1 MKPTRDKY
9 PNVFGVEKDWLCH
22 YTSFDNL
29 CSILS
34 TMTLR
39 VSSYERS
46 NDISEMES
54 NIFMILDSS
63 FRERLEQYITRN
75 CGYIS
80 FSKNEFD
87 KETDTILSVGYRIPS
102 MWGLYA
108 DGSRGACLVLDKE
121 KLEAENSVLSKHTFN
136 EWLDV
141 DYTKM
146 ARSKVVPRNTPLRK
160 IVKDNYKKIF
170 GYKHSSWSHEQ
181 ERRLIGIDMPPSLSI
196 KNGVIKGIV
205 MGCRSTENDKNRLKT
220 IINDSNLACFGQIDK
235 RQWVWQE
242 CLDGDIYTSDLGTY
256 WN

>member
-1 MKPTRDKY
+1 M

-22 YTSFDNL
+22 YTNFDNL

-46 NDISEMES
+46 NDISEIES
-54 NIFMILDSS
+54 NIFMLLDSS
-63 FRERLEQYITRN
+63 FRERLEQYIIQN

-80 FSKNEFD
+80 FSKNKID

-108 DGSRGACLVLDKE
+108 DGSRGACLVLDEE
-121 KLEAENSVLSKHTFN
+121 KLETENSVLLEHSFKNWINIDYKNIAPSKIAPH
-136 EWLDV
+136 
-141 DYTKM
+141 
-146 ARSKVVPRNTPLRK
+146 NTNLRQIIENNDK
-160 IVKDNYKKIF
+160 IIL
-170 GYKHSSWSHEQ
+170 GHKHYSWSHEQ

-205 MGCRSTENDKNRLKT
+205 MGCRSTENDKNRLRT
-220 IINDSNLACFGQIDK
+220 ILNNSNLACFGQIDK

-242 CLDGDIYTSDLGTY
+242 CLGGDIYTSDLGSY
-256 WN
+256 WE